1 MTGGRGP
8 YSCIDAVGMGAEG
21 HSVIALYD
29 KVKTVA
35 MQQTDRPT
43 AIRQAILA
51 VRNGGTISI
60 PGVYGGFVDK
70 FPLGSIMNRSITLRT
85 GQTHVHRYTRPL
97 HKRIEKREID
107 PSFIITHEMKLSD
120 AAKGY
125 DLFLKKKDDCI
136 KVILKP

>member
-1 MTGGRGP
+1 MK
-8 YSCIDAVGMGAEG
+8 AA
-21 HSVIALYD
+21 
-29 KVKTVA
+29 A

-43 AIRQAILA
+43 AIRQAIMA
-51 VRNGGTISI
+51 VRNGGTVSI

-85 GQTHVHRYTRPL
+85 GQTHVHRYTKPL
-97 HKRIEKREID
+97 LKRIEKGEID

-125 DLFLKKKDDCI
+125 EMFVKKKDECI